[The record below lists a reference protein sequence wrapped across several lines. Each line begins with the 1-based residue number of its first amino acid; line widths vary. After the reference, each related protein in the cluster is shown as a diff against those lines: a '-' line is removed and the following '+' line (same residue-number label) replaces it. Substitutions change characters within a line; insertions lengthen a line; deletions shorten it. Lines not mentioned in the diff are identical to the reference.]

1 MVAGNYSCRVMH
13 EIRLHLLVARLK
25 KASYRLTFLLLKQRG
40 FVWLC
45 CKQIQQLLFCC
56 IPDKVA
62 ARGGGGSV
70 CCRIKLQEICKYYN
84 LKARV
89 KCPRNRSRSHS
100 KKTTA
105 CVCVW
110 KTRRGYLCKK
120 NTITQE
126 KKRSKHPFRF
136 LKKYNKARWKQ
147 KAHKLSRARQRE
159 KRVRESGSVRASLC
173 CTLAKCQLHPI
184 VHEAVY
190 KETKG

>member
-1 MVAGNYSCRVMH
+1 MKTPRFSPPLLDIKSIRAKHEVAKRRKRRTRHHCQRKRVLNSLPASFYCDPAVVAGNYSCRVMH

-105 CVCVW
+105 CVCV
-110 KTRRGYLCKK
+110 KD
-120 NTITQE
+120 
-126 KKRSKHPFRF
+126 KKRLFM
-136 LKKYNKARWKQ
+136 
-147 KAHKLSRARQRE
+147 
-159 KRVRESGSVRASLC
+159 
-173 CTLAKCQLHPI
+173 
-184 VHEAVY
+184 
-190 KETKG
+190 